1 MKRLLKILFI
11 VVLIALV
18 LIQFYPKSNN
28 NISTIS
34 SGFEIEKTHAVPTNV
49 LNILKTSCYDCHS
62 NNTFYPW
69 YANFQPVSM
78 WLSNH
83 VEEGKD
89 ELNFSEFGSYSLRR
103 QYKKLK
109 EMEDQITEDEMP
121 LESYT
126 LIHKKASLD
135 KDQKELISGWVRALR
150 DSFKTNYPED
160 SLKRK
165 SK

>member
-1 MKRLLKILFI
+1 MKRLLKMLFF
-11 VVLIALV
+11 VVLIAFV

-28 NISTIS
+28 NISTTS
-34 SGFEIEKTHAVPTNV
+34 SGNEIEKIHAVPNEV
-49 LNILKTSCYDCHS
+49 MNILKTSCYDCHS

-69 YANFQPVSM
+69 YANLQPVSM

-109 EMEDQITEDEMP
+109 EMDEQITEDEMP

-165 SK
+165 NK